1 MDFLRVFRDTFIM
14 IGLLIVL
21 FIAFPFFEKWW
32 WVTIP
37 LGLAGMAKD
46 WVRVFQGK
54 PYDPLWSPR
63 SKRKQEEQ
71 DRQDQQAQQAQ
82 QGAPYLQQ
90 PSAPFQQAGPYEQS
104 ESFGQTGVNGPRN
117 PYEQRGS
124 SGQNGPFMN

>member
-32 WVTIP
+32 WITIP

-71 DRQDQQAQQAQ
+71 EEQALQIQQS
-82 QGAPYLQQ
+82 APYQQQQ
-90 PSAPFQQAGPYEQS
+90 PNAPFQQGGP
-104 ESFGQTGVNGPRN
+104 FGENGANGNRN

-124 SGQNGPFMN
+124 SNQTEPSGQSGPFMS